1 MILLSACLGGD
12 NCKYNGGNNFRPE
25 WNKNLEKLEY
35 LPVCPEI
42 LGGLPVPRP
51 PCEIKG
57 GSGIDVLA
65 GYARVI
71 GADGSDFTD
80 YFLRG
85 AYKTLLLAKN
95 AGINTAVFKSRSP
108 SCGSCKIY
116 DGTFSSRLMDGDG
129 VTAALLKL
137 HNIKVV
143 DEEYLL
149 ETCCPSE

>member
-1 MILLSACLGGD
+1 MILLSACLGGN
-12 NCKYNGGNNFRPE
+12 NCKYNGGNNYRSE
-25 WNKNLEKLEY
+25 WNKNLAKLEY
-35 LPVCPEI
+35 LAVCPET

-57 GSGIDVLA
+57 GSGIDVIA

-71 GADGSDFTD
+71 SADGRDLTD

-95 AGINTAVFKSRSP
+95 AGITTAVFKSRSP

-149 ETCCPSE
+149 ENWA

>member
-12 NCKYNGGNNFRPE
+12 NCKYNGGNNYRPE
-25 WNKNLEKLEY
+25 WNNNLKKLEY

-42 LGGLPVPRP
+42 MGGLPVPRP

-71 GADGSDFTD
+71 GAYGGDFTD

-116 DGTFSSRLMDGDG
+116 DGTFSSRLIGGDG

-143 DEEYLL
+143 DEEYLMD
-149 ETCCPSE
+149 TDCPSE